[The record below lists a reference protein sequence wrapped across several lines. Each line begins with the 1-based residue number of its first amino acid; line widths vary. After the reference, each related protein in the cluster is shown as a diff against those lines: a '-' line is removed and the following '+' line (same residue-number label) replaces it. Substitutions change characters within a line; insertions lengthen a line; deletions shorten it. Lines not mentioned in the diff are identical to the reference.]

1 MCTAWTEN
9 AVNTDVAIWLA
20 GLILIM
26 ALRLWR
32 GRQMLIGDTI
42 GEKVWMGALLLAW
55 PLVVLIIGI
64 VSLTD
69 VDESKSRPE

>member
-1 MCTAWTEN
+1 MCTAWTGN
-9 AVNTDVAIWLA
+9 AVNTAVAIWLA
-20 GLILIM
+20 GLMLIL

-42 GEKVWMGALLLAW
+42 GEKVWMGVLLLAW
-55 PLVVLIIGI
+55 PLVVLMIGF
-64 VSLTD
+64 VSLMN